1 MRHRK
6 EGRKLGRTTSHRRA
20 LLRNLATDFFQRE
33 RIITTLPKAKEL
45 RPVVEKLITDGKRG
59 TLHDRRKILAYIQT
73 KDVAH
78 KLFEEIAPRF
88 ADRNGGYTRIIKL
101 GYRTGDKAEIALIE
115 LLGSEFAAT
124 EKKPAKGKGRAK
136 KAAEPAEAKDTKAA
150 KAAKAK
156 EPKEAKPKALRARK
170 PKAEETPES

>member
-73 KDVAH
+73 KEVAH

-101 GYRTGDKAEIALIE
+101 GYRTGDKAEIALLE
-115 LLGSEFAAT
+115 LLGSEFAAA
-124 EKKPAKGKGRAK
+124 EKKPAKGKGRTK
-136 KAAEPAEAKDTKAA
+136 KTAEPAETKDTKG
-150 KAAKAK
+150 AKAK
-156 EPKEAKPKALRARK
+156 EPKETKPRAPRARK

>member
-73 KDVAH
+73 KEVAH

-115 LLGSEFAAT
+115 LLGSEFAAA
-124 EKKPAKGKGRAK
+124 EKKPAKGKGRSK
-136 KAAEPAEAKDTKAA
+136 KAAEPAEAKDTKS
-150 KAAKAK
+150 AKAK
-156 EPKEAKPKALRARK
+156 EPKEAKPRAPRARK

>member
-6 EGRKLGRTTSHRRA
+6 EGRKLGRTTPHRRA
-20 LLRNLATDFFQRE
+20 LLRNLATDFFRRE

-73 KDVAH
+73 KEVAH

-115 LLGSEFAAT
+115 LLGSEFAAA

-136 KAAEPAEAKDTKAA
+136 KAAEPAEAKDTKG
-150 KAAKAK
+150 AKAK
-156 EPKEAKPKALRARK
+156 EPKEAKPRAPRAKK
-170 PKAEETPES
+170 PKAEESPES

>member
-6 EGRKLGRTTSHRRA
+6 EGRKLGRTSSHRRA

-45 RPVVEKLITDGKRG
+45 RPVVEKLITEGKRG

-73 KDVAH
+73 KEVAH

-88 ADRNGGYTRIIKL
+88 ADRNGGYTRIT
-101 GYRTGDKAEIALIE
+101 RTGLRRGDSAQKAVL
-115 LLGSEFAAT
+115 EFV
-124 EKKPAKGKGRAK
+124 E
-136 KAAEPAEAKDTKAA
+136 
-150 KAAKAK
+150 
-156 EPKEAKPKALRARK
+156 
-170 PKAEETPES
+170 

>member
-73 KDVAH
+73 KEVAH

-124 EKKPAKGKGRAK
+124 EKKPAKGKGRTK
-136 KAAEPAEAKDTKAA
+136 KTAEPAETKDTKG
-150 KAAKAK
+150 AKAK
-156 EPKEAKPKALRARK
+156 EPKETKPRAPRARK

>member
-6 EGRKLGRTTSHRRA
+6 EGRKLGRTSSHRRA

-45 RPVVEKLITDGKRG
+45 RPVVEKLITEGKRG

-101 GYRTGDKAEIALIE
+101 GYRAGDKAEIALIE
-115 LLGSEFAAT
+115 LLGSEFAAAD
-124 EKKPAKGKGRAK
+124 KKPAKVKGRAK
-136 KAAEPAEAKDTKAA
+136 KAAEPAETKEP
-150 KAAKAK
+150 KKAKAK
-156 EPKEAKPKALRARK
+156 EPKEAKPKTPRAKK